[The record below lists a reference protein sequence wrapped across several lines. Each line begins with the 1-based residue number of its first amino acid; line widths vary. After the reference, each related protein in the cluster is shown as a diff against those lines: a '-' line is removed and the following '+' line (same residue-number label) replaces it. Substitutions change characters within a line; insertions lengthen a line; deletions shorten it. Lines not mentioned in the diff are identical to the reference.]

1 VIHFIWLV
9 KADLRRPFT
18 YGAVLLALL
27 AYRMIAWLVGRVR
40 ARRTLAAQQTA
51 RA

>member
-1 VIHFIWLV
+1 VVHFMWLV

-18 YGAVLLALL
+18 YGAILVALL
-27 AYRMIAWLVGRVR
+27 AYRVIAWLVSRAR
-40 ARRTLAAQQTA
+40 ARRTVAGQQPA